1 MKYAVDEIVWSA
13 EDGTDEPPAF
23 WTPAEHA
30 ERLPDVFLTMD
41 RARRELRVP
50 PGDTG
55 QDELIRDQIKSAASY
70 VARDLSLPIV
80 DVAVQTAVEPGEND
94 ALTIIDRYAIEA
106 GAIRIRGS
114 GDPPGVYSQ
123 VVDDDTWSQAN
134 PINDVGAI
142 GRISAIPNT
151 AWPDTPDGV
160 FAMQYSRGLAGNDPD
175 IDIVR
180 SLAVLK
186 LRDLFLAIP
195 MHRGQSAYDRLAARV
210 RRFDTPPFQVIG
222 AA

>member
-1 MKYAVDEIVWSA
+1 MHWQARGNTMREAWRQLQH
-13 EDGTDEPPAF
+13 GTLEPLA
-23 WTPAEHA
+23 
-30 ERLPDVFLTMD
+30 RLIEG
-41 RARRELRVP
+41 ELM
-50 PGDTG
+50 
-55 QDELIRDQIKSAASY
+55 AS
-70 VARDLSLPIV
+70 
-80 DVAVQTAVEPGEND
+80 
-94 ALTIIDRYAIEA
+94 
-106 GAIRIRGS
+106 
-114 GDPPGVYSQ
+114 VYSQ

-142 GRISAIPNT
+142 GRISAIPT
-151 AWPDTPDGV
+151 ASWPDTPDGV

-180 SLAVLK
+180 SLAILK

-210 RRFDTPPFQVIG
+210 RRFDTPPFETIG

>member
-1 MKYAVDEIVWSA
+1 MKYATDQQVWSA
-13 EDGTDEPPAF
+13 EDETPQPAVF
-23 WTPAEHA
+23 WTPAEYA
-30 ERLPDVFLTMD
+30 ERLPDVFLTLD

-55 QDELIRDQIKSAASY
+55 QDQLIREQIEAAASY
-70 VARDLSLPIV
+70 VSRDLSLPIV

-114 GDPPGVYSQ
+114 GDPPGVYSRA
-123 VVDDDTWSQAN
+123 VDAGDWSQAN

-151 AWPDTPDGV
+151 TWPDTPDGV

-195 MHRGQSAYDRLAARV
+195 MHRGQSAYDRLAARL